1 MLVNK
6 KERNYISERLQVLV
20 GNKVADINRNHGDIW
35 IDFVDEHGKCY
46 ILLMQTLFRI
56 CDNEKILVTDTDKYN
71 KLESE
76 SDDDLFEWDV
86 NGANIFDKWVASNK
100 NDLLNNLIVQKVKI
114 TEFGDLVIIFN
125 KSITLTVYLEVTN
138 NTECWRFFEKGN
150 DEKYD
155 LIVLGDCILSLI
167 HI

>member
-1 MLVNK
+1 MNK

-56 CDNEKILVTDTDKYN
+56 CGNEKILVTDTDKYN

-76 SDDDLFEWDV
+76 SDDDLFEWDF

-155 LIVLGDCILSLI
+155 LIVLGDCINVDLLN
-167 HI
+167 